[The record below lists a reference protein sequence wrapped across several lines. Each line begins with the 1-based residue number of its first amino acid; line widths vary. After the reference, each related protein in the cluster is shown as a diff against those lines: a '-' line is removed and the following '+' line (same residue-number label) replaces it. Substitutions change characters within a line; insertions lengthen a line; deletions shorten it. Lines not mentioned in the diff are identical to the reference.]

1 MSKPVYYKKH
11 KCKICKSPA
20 TKLNDYCNDCACCM
34 LGFIENFDPP
44 LHDDAEKYTRKLIKE
59 LSDG

>member
-1 MSKPVYYKKH
+1 
-11 KCKICKSPA
+11 
-20 TKLNDYCNDCACCM
+20 M